1 MWLLEDRRSIVY
13 HGRVRLDNASISSF
27 ALWVRAVLV
36 PEYRARNEFRIV
48 CALPNRVLSYPGV
61 VALNPSGHDVSISDV
76 QIRHAGRPTKE
87 NRGKTLALEDIEN
100 LPKKL
105 QHARWFFEIE
115 KNDLIAVFP
124 VAGGADNVSG
134 KAVVRVNYA
143 KKAKHY
149 NAVVTSGTFFHEN
162 IIGADFHEIK

>member
-76 QIRHAGRPTKE
+76 QIRHASRPTKV
-87 NRGKTLALEDIEN
+87 NIGKTLDPSDVEN
-100 LPKKL
+100 LPENL
-105 QHARWFFEIE
+105 RRARWFFETE
-115 KNDLIAVFP
+115 KNDLIAVFQ
-124 VAGGADNVSG
+124 VSGRENNIAG
-134 KAVVRVNYA
+134 KAVVRINYER
-143 KKAKHY
+143 KSGRY
-149 NAVVTSGTFFHEN
+149 NAVVTT
-162 IIGADFHEIK
+162 GATDLINVNGRSHVEIK